1 MHVDPRGRMGF
12 RHRCKH
18 VNLTSDAQ
26 TNVAGEQEYL
36 YAPYSVFTV
45 RSVRW
50 SASGAADEDDPH
62 VIELDAALDNTRE
75 PEDLPTAPWA

>member
-1 MHVDPRGRMGF
+1 MGF

-36 YAPYSVFTV
+36 YAPYSLFTV

-50 SASGAADEDDPH
+50 SAAANDADPH
-62 VIELDAALDNTRE
+62 VIELDAAIDNRRE